1 MLQACLAAAEGI
13 TGRRLSSSE
22 NTYWRLAYQ
31 QRHSCSNP
39 EMVVVVVVV
48 VGVVEVVVVV
58 VVAAVAGRNKVV
70 RDACRGLA

>member
-31 QRHSCSNP
+31 QRNSCSNP
-39 EMVVVVVVV
+39 EMVVVVVV